1 MAIRKTIEIDVNA
14 KSAIKSLEELGGSF
28 EDANGEG
35 AIPLSTTI
43 GELEDRLYAMAAAG
57 DTASKEFT
65 EISGQV
71 GKMKKVIIDTDL
83 TLDGMSQNL
92 AQNVGGALTGVAS
105 GFSLAQGAMGAFG
118 GGSEAVEESLLK
130 VQSAMAMAQG
140 LQGLKESI
148 GSFKALKAS
157 IMASTVVQKVLN
169 VVMSLNPIGLIILAV
184 AALGAAI
191 ALLWS
196 PVKKLLQFMG
206 FLAADAET
214 AAEANKRITATIEA
228 QAAALDKLKTKQAQ
242 QHSDRM
248 RQLKLQGAS
257 AKEIHEEILKNLK
270 NEEVNRK
277 KSIEDS
283 KKNVKDLQK
292 AWKKALKSGDE
303 ENRKSLS
310 EKLNAE
316 KKNVRLLSG
325 QYQQYTLSKQE
336 EDQRYNEK
344 TKADNKATL
353 DTNISNY
360 KAYLDKKIAAERRIE
375 DLKNGLIKDD
385 EEKALAIRNAKFA
398 RDIEDLKTT
407 GKLGNETKK
416 LLEEQ
421 LQLDLAEIRKK
432 AIDKEKQEEEAL
444 KAFKK
449 AADEQFAMDKEAF
462 EEKLYQD
469 GIAADDKELA
479 AVNEKYFNLLAMAEQ
494 YEIDDAEIKA
504 RYKAE
509 ADAITKASAD
519 AAAAQAKIVRDK
531 KFADIDEG
539 FNKASEVANA
549 IQSMGDVLFDAK
561 LAKVEKGSAEEEK
574 ILRKQFKFNKAM
586 QLSLAVIDAGKA
598 ITASLAAAPLAIGV
612 VPNPI
617 GIASLALTATTSAIN
632 IAKIAGT
639 QFSSSQTPP
648 DTPSP
653 NLSGGSQP
661 ANFNVVG
668 NTGVNQLAEGLGNQ
682 NQQPIQAFVVGSEV
696 TTQQSLD
703 RNKIETAT
711 I

>member
-206 FLAADAET
+206 LLAADAET

-248 RQLKLQGAS
+248 RQLKLQGSS

-316 KKNVRLLSG
+316 KKNVRLLTG
-325 QYQQYTLSKQE
+325 QYKEYTLSKQE

-353 DTNISNY
+353 DTNRNNY
-360 KAYLDKKIAAERRIE
+360 KAYLDEKLAAERRIE

-469 GIAADDKELA
+469 GLSKDEAEIQ
-479 AVNEKYFNLLAMAEQ
+479 AVTSKYFNLIALAEQ
-494 YEIDDAEIKA
+494 YGLDTVALKEKETAEL
-504 RYKAE
+504 
-509 ADAITKASAD
+509 DAISKASAD
-519 AAAAQAKIVRDK
+519 KQTALDKDVKDSKVAIAQNGLQLVSDLAGMFADRSEKAAKIAFNVQKAASIAQATISGIEATINAFKTASASPITVGFPAFPFIQAGLAGAFAAA
-531 KFADIDEG
+531 
-539 FNKASEVANA
+539 
-549 IQSMGDVLFDAK
+549 
-561 LAKVEKGSAEEEK
+561 
-574 ILRKQFKFNKAM
+574 
-586 QLSLAVIDAGKA
+586 
-598 ITASLAAAPLAIGV
+598 
-612 VPNPI
+612 
-617 GIASLALTATTSAIN
+617 N
-632 IAKIAGT
+632 IAKIA
-639 QFSSSQTPP
+639 SSKFGGGG
-648 DTPSP
+648 
-653 NLSGGSQP
+653 SGGGVGNVSAP
-661 ANFNVVG
+661 SGAGGVGGGGNAASFNVVG
-668 NTGVNQLAEGLGNQ
+668 NTGINQLAEGLGNQ
-682 NQQPIQAFVVGSEV
+682 NQQPVQAFVVGSEV

>member
-196 PVKKLLQFMG
+196 PIKKLLQFMG

-316 KKNVRLLSG
+316 KKNVRLLTG
-325 QYQQYTLSKQE
+325 QYKEYTLSKQE

-344 TKADNKATL
+344 KESDDKAATDKEKAELETRR
-353 DTNISNY
+353 SNY
-360 KAYLDKKIAAERRIE
+360 KAYLDKKLAAERRIE
-375 DLKNGLIKDD
+375 DIKNGLIKDD
-385 EEKALAIRNAKFA
+385 EEKALAIRKTKFA
-398 RDIEDLKTT
+398 RDIEYLKTT
-407 GKLGNETKK
+407 GELGNETRR

-421 LQLDLAEIRKK
+421 LQLDLIKITSDAMPEKLAIKAIEVDIEKEGNRQILVDYTEKAKQQK
-432 AIDKEKQEEEAL
+432 AIDEQTAKDKRKAQTETALQASDIAAGSFKALGDLATAFAGNSEKAQ
-444 KAFKK
+444 KRAFKINK
-449 AADEQFAMDKEAF
+449 AANIAQATIDTFRGAQSAFAT
-462 EEKLYQD
+462 
-469 GIAADDKELA
+469 GS
-479 AVNEKYFNLLAMAEQ
+479 
-494 YEIDDAEIKA
+494 
-504 RYKAE
+504 
-509 ADAITKASAD
+509 AINPVFGFIS
-519 AAAAQAKIVRDK
+519 AAAA
-531 KFADIDEG
+531 
-539 FNKASEVANA
+539 VA
-549 IQSMGDVLFDAK
+549 
-561 LAKVEKGSAEEEK
+561 
-574 ILRKQFKFNKAM
+574 
-586 QLSLAVIDAGKA
+586 
-598 ITASLAAAPLAIGV
+598 T
-612 VPNPI
+612 
-617 GIASLALTATTSAIN
+617 GIANIKKITDTQFQGGSTPTATSAPSG
-632 IAKIAGT
+632 AGGI
-639 QFSSSQTPP
+639 
-648 DTPSP
+648 
-653 NLSGGSQP
+653 GGGGNVAS
-661 ANFNVVG
+661 FNVVG
-668 NTGVNQLAEGLGNQ
+668 NTGINQLAEGLGNQ
-682 NQQPIQAFVVGSEV
+682 NQQPVQAFVVGSEV

>member
-43 GELEDRLYAMAAAG
+43 GELEDRLYAMSAAG
-57 DTASKEFT
+57 DTASKEFK
-65 EISGQV
+65 EIAGQV

-140 LQGLKESI
+140 LQGLKE
-148 GSFKALKAS
+148 GVASFKALKSA
-157 IMASTVVQKVLN
+157 IMASTVVQSVLN
-169 VVMSLNPIGLIILAV
+169 VVMSLNPIGLIVLAV
-184 AALGAAI
+184 AALAAGI

-196 PVKKLLQFMG
+196 PIKKLGQLFG
-206 FLAADAET
+206 LVAEETET
-214 AAEANKRITATIEA
+214 AAESN
-228 QAAALDKLKTKQAQ
+228 DKLNASIEKQTALMEANRQ
-242 QHSDRM
+242 KSKQVYDDRM
-248 RQLKLQGAS
+248 RLLALNDATEKEMHEANLDRLKEVEDERQKDMKSTISVIRKKRKRYRMA
-257 AKEIHEEILKNLK
+257 AKEGEVELAREI
-270 NEEVNRK
+270 K
-277 KSIEDS
+277 KEIQDN
-283 KKNVKDLQK
+283 KKKLNT
-292 AWKKALKSGDE
+292 LKSQ
-303 ENRKSLS
+303 RKNYNLS
-310 EKLNAE
+310 VKEANKEFNA
-316 KKNVRLLSG
+316 G
-325 QYQQYTLSKQE
+325 IA
-336 EDQRYNEK
+336 
-344 TKADNKATL
+344 ADNAQEIADEAAL
-353 DTNISNY
+353 RATNISNY
-360 KAYLDKKIAAERRIE
+360 KAYLDKKLAAERRIE

-432 AIDKEKQEEEAL
+432 GIDKEKQEEEAL

-469 GIAADDKELA
+469 GLSKDAAEIQ
-479 AVNEKYFNLLAMAEQ
+479 AVESKYFNLIALAEQ
-494 YEIDDAEIKA
+494 YGLDTVALKEKETAEL
-504 RYKAE
+504 E
-509 ADAITKASAD
+509 AISKASAD
-519 AAAAQAKIVRDK
+519 KQTALDKDVKDSKVAIAQNGLQLVSDLAGMFADRSEKAAKIAFNVQKAASIAQATISGIEATINAFKTASASPITVGFPAFPFIQAGLAGAFAAA
-531 KFADIDEG
+531 
-539 FNKASEVANA
+539 
-549 IQSMGDVLFDAK
+549 
-561 LAKVEKGSAEEEK
+561 
-574 ILRKQFKFNKAM
+574 
-586 QLSLAVIDAGKA
+586 
-598 ITASLAAAPLAIGV
+598 
-612 VPNPI
+612 
-617 GIASLALTATTSAIN
+617 N
-632 IAKIAGT
+632 IAKIA
-639 QFSSSQTPP
+639 SSKFGGGG
-648 DTPSP
+648 
-653 NLSGGSQP
+653 SGGGVGNVSAP
-661 ANFNVVG
+661 SGAGGVGGGGNAASFNVVG

>member
-1 MAIRKTIEIDVNA
+1 
-14 KSAIKSLEELGGSF
+14 
-28 EDANGEG
+28 
-35 AIPLSTTI
+35 
-43 GELEDRLYAMAAAG
+43 MAAAG

-191 ALLWS
+191 ALLFS
-196 PVKKLLQFMG
+196 PIKKLLQFMG

-303 ENRKSLS
+303 ENRKSLA

-325 QYQQYTLSKQE
+325 QYKQYTLSKQE

-344 TKADNKATL
+344 KESDDKASTDKEKAELETRR
-353 DTNISNY
+353 SNY
-360 KAYLDKKIAAERRIE
+360 KAYLDKKLAAERRIE

-385 EEKALAIRNAKFA
+385 EEKALAIRK
-398 RDIEDLKTT
+398 KTT
-407 GKLGNETKK
+407 GELGNETRR

-421 LQLDLAEIRKK
+421 LQLDLIKITSDAMPEKLAIKTIEIDIEKEGNRQILVDYAEKAK
-432 AIDKEKQEEEAL
+432 QKEAIDKEEAKKQKAL
-444 KAFKK
+444 DREVTDAKLSLASTSFGALGDLASAF
-449 AADEQFAMDKEAF
+449 ASN
-462 EEKLYQD
+462 
-469 GIAADDKELA
+469 
-479 AVNEKYFNLLAMAEQ
+479 NEKSQKRAFQIN
-494 YEIDDAEIKA
+494 KA
-504 RYKAE
+504 VQL
-509 ADAITKASAD
+509 
-519 AAAAQAKIVRDK
+519 AQAVISTYQ
-531 KFADIDEG
+531 G
-539 FNKASEVANA
+539 ANA
-549 IQSMGDVLFDAK
+549 IFATAAANPASVLFPAQPFIMAGAAIVSG
-561 LAKVEKGSAEEEK
+561 LANV
-574 ILRKQFKFNKAM
+574 
-586 QLSLAVIDAGKA
+586 
-598 ITASLAAAPLAIGV
+598 
-612 VPNPI
+612 
-617 GIASLALTATTSAIN
+617 AT
-632 IAKIAGT
+632 IAKT
-639 QFSSSQTPP
+639 QFSGGA
-648 DTPSP
+648 
-653 NLSGGSQP
+653 SGGGGGASAPPSIGGGSSP
-661 ANFNVVG
+661 ASFNVVG

>member
-1 MAIRKTIEIDVNA
+1 MAIKKQINIDVNA
-14 KSAIKSLEELGGSF
+14 STAIKTLEELGGSF

-57 DTASKEFT
+57 DTASKEFK

-92 AQNVGGALTGVAS
+92 TQNVGGALTGVAS

-148 GSFKALKAS
+148 GSFKALKKS

-169 VVMSLNPIGLIILAV
+169 FVMNMNPISKIVLAV
-184 AALGAAI
+184 VALGAAI

-206 FLAADAET
+206 LLAADAET

-303 ENRKSLS
+303 ENRKSLA

-325 QYQQYTLSKQE
+325 QYKQYTLSKQE

-344 TKADNKATL
+344 KESDDKAATDREKSEL
-353 DTNISNY
+353 ETRISNY
-360 KAYLDKKIAAERRIE
+360 KAYLDKKLAAERRIE
-375 DLKNGLIKDD
+375 DLKNSLIKDD
-385 EEKALAIRNAKFA
+385 EDKALAIRNAKFA

-407 GKLGNETKK
+407 GKLGNETKR
-416 LLEEQ
+416 LLEEE
-421 LQLDLAEIRKK
+421 LQRDLIKITSDAMPDKLSIKTAEIDIEKEGNREILIDYAERAKQQK
-432 AIDKEKQEEEAL
+432 AIDDQAAEDKKKAQTETALQSADIAAGSFKALGDLATAFAGDSEKAQ
-444 KAFKK
+444 KRAFKINK
-449 AADEQFAMDKEAF
+449 AANIAQATIDTFRGAQSAFAS
-462 EEKLYQD
+462 
-469 GIAADDKELA
+469 GAAINP
-479 AVNEKYFNLLAMAEQ
+479 VVGFV
-494 YEIDDAEIKA
+494 
-504 RYKAE
+504 
-509 ADAITKASAD
+509 
-519 AAAAQAKIVRDK
+519 AAAAA
-531 KFADIDEG
+531 
-539 FNKASEVANA
+539 VA
-549 IQSMGDVLFDAK
+549 V
-561 LAKVEKGSAEEEK
+561 
-574 ILRKQFKFNKAM
+574 
-586 QLSLAVIDAGKA
+586 
-598 ITASLAAAPLAIGV
+598 
-612 VPNPI
+612 
-617 GIASLALTATTSAIN
+617 GIAN
-632 IAKIAGT
+632 IKKIAST
-639 QFSSSQTPP
+639 QFQGGGGGSVSASAPP
-648 DTPSP
+648 SIGDG
-653 NLSGGSQP
+653 GGSQP
-661 ANFNVVG
+661 AQFNTIG
-668 NTGVNQLAEGLGNQ
+668 GTGINQLAQGLGGQSN
-682 NQQPIQAFVVGSEV
+682 QPIQTYVVSGDV
-696 TTQQSLD
+696 TTAQGLD
-703 RNKIETAT
+703 RNKIDTAT

>member
-169 VVMSLNPIGLIILAV
+169 VVMSLNPIGLIVLAV
-184 AALGAAI
+184 AALAAGI
-191 ALLWS
+191 ALLWG
-196 PVKKLLQFMG
+196 PIKKLGQLFG
-206 FLAADAET
+206 LVAEETET
-214 AAEANKRITATIEA
+214 AAEAN
-228 QAAALDKLKTKQAQ
+228 DKLNASIEKQTALMEANRQ
-242 QHSDRM
+242 KSKQVHDDRM
-248 RQLKLQGAS
+248 RQLALNDATEKEMHEANLDRLKEVEDERKKDIKSTGSLISKKQRLYRQAQREGEDDLARDIKKEIKDNKKKLNTLKSQRKNYNLSVKEANKEFNAGIAADN
-257 AKEIHEEILKNLK
+257 AKEIADEAALRATNL
-270 NEEVNRK
+270 
-277 KSIEDS
+277 
-283 KKNVKDLQK
+283 
-292 AWKKALKSGDE
+292 
-303 ENRKSLS
+303 
-310 EKLNAE
+310 
-316 KKNVRLLSG
+316 
-325 QYQQYTLSKQE
+325 
-336 EDQRYNEK
+336 
-344 TKADNKATL
+344 
-353 DTNISNY
+353 SNY
-360 KAYLDKKIAAERRIE
+360 KAYLDKKLAAERRIE

-421 LQLDLAEIRKK
+421 LQRDLIKITSDAMPDKLAIKTAEIDIEKEGNRQILVDYTEKAKQQK
-432 AIDKEKQEEEAL
+432 AIDEQTAKDKRKAQTETAL
-444 KAFKK
+444 Q
-449 AADEQFAMDKEAF
+449 AA
-462 EEKLYQD
+462 
-469 GIAADDKELA
+469 GIAAGSFKALGDLA
-479 AVNEKYFNLLAMAEQ
+479 TAFAGNSEKAQKRAFKINKAANIAQ
-494 YEIDDAEIKA
+494 ATIDTFRGAQSA
-504 RYKAE
+504 FA
-509 ADAITKASAD
+509 AGSAINPVFGFIS
-519 AAAAQAKIVRDK
+519 AAAA
-531 KFADIDEG
+531 
-539 FNKASEVANA
+539 VA
-549 IQSMGDVLFDAK
+549 
-561 LAKVEKGSAEEEK
+561 
-574 ILRKQFKFNKAM
+574 
-586 QLSLAVIDAGKA
+586 
-598 ITASLAAAPLAIGV
+598 T
-612 VPNPI
+612 
-617 GIASLALTATTSAIN
+617 GIANIKKITDTQFQGGSTPAATSAPSG
-632 IAKIAGT
+632 AGGIG
-639 QFSSSQTPP
+639 
-648 DTPSP
+648 
-653 NLSGGSQP
+653 GGSSP
-661 ANFNVVG
+661 ASFNVVG
-668 NTGVNQLAEGLGNQ
+668 NTGINQLAEGLGNQ
-682 NQQPIQAFVVGSEV
+682 NQPPIQAFVVGSEV

>member
-1 MAIRKTIEIDVNA
+1 MAIKKTIEIDVNA

-43 GELEDRLYAMAAAG
+43 GELEDRLYAMSAAG
-57 DTASKEFT
+57 DTASKEFK
-65 EISGQV
+65 EIAGQV

-196 PVKKLLQFMG
+196 PIKKLLQFMG

-303 ENRKSLS
+303 ENRKSLA

-325 QYQQYTLSKQE
+325 QYKQYTLSKQE

-344 TKADNKATL
+344 KESDDKAATDKEKAELETRR
-353 DTNISNY
+353 SNY
-360 KAYLDKKIAAERRIE
+360 KAYLDKKLAAERRIE
-375 DLKNGLIKDD
+375 DIKNGLIKDD
-385 EEKALAIRNAKFA
+385 EEKALAIRKTKFA

-407 GKLGNETKK
+407 GELGNETKK

-421 LQLDLAEIRKK
+421 LQRDLIKITSDAMPDKLAIKTAEIDIEKEGNRQILVDYTEKAKQQK
-432 AIDKEKQEEEAL
+432 AIDEQTAKDKRKAQTETALQASDIAAGSFKALGDLATAFAGNSEKAQ
-444 KAFKK
+444 KRAFKINK
-449 AADEQFAMDKEAF
+449 AANIAQATIDTFRGAQSAFAA
-462 EEKLYQD
+462 
-469 GIAADDKELA
+469 GS
-479 AVNEKYFNLLAMAEQ
+479 
-494 YEIDDAEIKA
+494 
-504 RYKAE
+504 
-509 ADAITKASAD
+509 AINPVFGFIS
-519 AAAAQAKIVRDK
+519 AAAA
-531 KFADIDEG
+531 
-539 FNKASEVANA
+539 VA
-549 IQSMGDVLFDAK
+549 
-561 LAKVEKGSAEEEK
+561 
-574 ILRKQFKFNKAM
+574 
-586 QLSLAVIDAGKA
+586 
-598 ITASLAAAPLAIGV
+598 T
-612 VPNPI
+612 
-617 GIASLALTATTSAIN
+617 GIANIKKIADTQFQGGSTPAATSAPSG
-632 IAKIAGT
+632 AGGIG
-639 QFSSSQTPP
+639 
-648 DTPSP
+648 
-653 NLSGGSQP
+653 GGSSP
-661 ANFNVVG
+661 ASFNVVG
-668 NTGVNQLAEGLGNQ
+668 NTGINQLAEGLGNQ
-682 NQQPIQAFVVGSEV
+682 NQQPVQAFVVGSEV

>member
-191 ALLWS
+191 ALLFS
-196 PVKKLLQFMG
+196 PIKKLLQFMG

-303 ENRKSLS
+303 ENRKSLA

-325 QYQQYTLSKQE
+325 QYKQYTLSKQE

-344 TKADNKATL
+344 KESDDKAATDKEKAELETRR
-353 DTNISNY
+353 SNY
-360 KAYLDKKIAAERRIE
+360 KAYLDKKLAAERRIE

-385 EEKALAIRNAKFA
+385 EEKALAIRKTKFA

-407 GKLGNETKK
+407 GELGNETRR

-421 LQLDLAEIRKK
+421 LQLDLIKITSDAMPEKLAIKTIEIDIEKEGNRQILVDYAEKAK
-432 AIDKEKQEEEAL
+432 QKEAIDKEEAKKQKAL
-444 KAFKK
+444 DREVTDAKLSLASTSFGALGDLASAF
-449 AADEQFAMDKEAF
+449 ASN
-462 EEKLYQD
+462 
-469 GIAADDKELA
+469 
-479 AVNEKYFNLLAMAEQ
+479 NEKSQKRAFQIN
-494 YEIDDAEIKA
+494 KA
-504 RYKAE
+504 VQL
-509 ADAITKASAD
+509 
-519 AAAAQAKIVRDK
+519 AQAVISTYQ
-531 KFADIDEG
+531 G
-539 FNKASEVANA
+539 ANA
-549 IQSMGDVLFDAK
+549 IFATAAANPASVLFPAQPFIMAGAAIVSG
-561 LAKVEKGSAEEEK
+561 LANVA
-574 ILRKQFKFNKAM
+574 
-586 QLSLAVIDAGKA
+586 
-598 ITASLAAAPLAIGV
+598 T
-612 VPNPI
+612 
-617 GIASLALTATTSAIN
+617 IAR
-632 IAKIAGT
+632 T
-639 QFSSSQTPP
+639 QFSGGA
-648 DTPSP
+648 
-653 NLSGGSQP
+653 SGGGGGASAPPSIGGGSSP
-661 ANFNVVG
+661 ASFNVVG
-668 NTGVNQLAEGLGNQ
+668 NTGINQLAEGLGNQ
-682 NQQPIQAFVVGSEV
+682 NQQPVQAFVVGSEV